1 MKIKTTLIVM
11 VVATILA
18 MILAVSGAGQDTSR
32 SGKKNFA
39 VLCSFGPPIVGQDA
53 GQPGFVIKL
62 KNGSTLR
69 GRTLS
74 RDDANGSLRL
84 VMTEAS
90 DAAAKSYA
98 VIAADDTAEITSSSS
113 DSESIRI
120 KLKGG
125 SDLRCKEFSLSGD
138 SVAVKLGSAS
148 KVEIKWSDIESI
160 SFSQ

>member
-1 MKIKTTLIVM
+1 MKIKTIFLF
-11 VVATILA
+11 TIAAL
-18 MILAVSGAGQDTSR
+18 ILAV
-32 SGKKNFA
+32 
-39 VLCSFGPPIVGQDA
+39 PIAAQDA

-74 RDDANGSLRL
+74 RDESNGALRL
-84 VMTEAS
+84 VMTEAI
-90 DAAAKSYA
+90 DAGPKSYA
-98 VIAADDTAEITSSSS
+98 VIAADDTAEISSSSS
-113 DSESIRI
+113 DTESIRI

-160 SFSQ
+160 SFSH

>member
-1 MKIKTTLIVM
+1 MKIKTTFLL
-11 VVATILA
+11 TIAAL
-18 MILAVSGAGQDTSR
+18 ILAV
-32 SGKKNFA
+32 
-39 VLCSFGPPIVGQDA
+39 PIAAQDA

-74 RDDANGSLRL
+74 RDESNGALRL
-84 VMTEAS
+84 VMTESS
-90 DAAAKSYA
+90 DAGAKSYA
-98 VIAADDTAEITSSSS
+98 VIAVDDTADISSSS
-113 DSESIRI
+113 SETESIRI

-125 SDLRCKEFSLSGD
+125 SDLRCKEFTLSGD
-138 SVAVKLGSAS
+138 SIAVKLGSAS